1 MPRLCGSIPISSFA
15 YDREMSQVGRKPE
28 DHVDAPR
35 LAISI
40 CRRVGVDA
48 PLPVIT
54 GTAPV

>member
-1 MPRLCGSIPISSFA
+1 MTLMPQA
-15 YDREMSQVGRKPE
+15 
-28 DHVDAPR
+28 

-40 CRRVGVDA
+40 WRRVGVVA